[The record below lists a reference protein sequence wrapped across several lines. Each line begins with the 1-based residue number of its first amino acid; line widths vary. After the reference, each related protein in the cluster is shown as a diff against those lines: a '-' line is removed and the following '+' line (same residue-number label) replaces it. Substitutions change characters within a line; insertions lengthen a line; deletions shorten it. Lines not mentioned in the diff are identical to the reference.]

1 MKSLKIAIDGPAGA
15 GKSTVAQLLAQ
26 RLNYIYIDTGA
37 MYRAVTLKAI
47 NTGVALEE
55 PFLEGLISETKIYLD
70 KSPEGVQQVWLDGQ
84 NVTVDIRRPEISQ
97 QVSRVAKSPI
107 VREALVKKQREL
119 ASDGGVVMDGR
130 DIGSYV
136 LPDAELK
143 IYLTASIEERAC
155 RRKLELESK
164 GFEVNLEELKAEI
177 AQRDKMDQEREN
189 APLVIAKGA
198 IVIDSSSMS
207 IDDVLNE
214 LIRIVEEV

>member
-37 MYRAVTLKAI
+37 MYRAVTLKALS
-47 NTGVALEE
+47 TGVALEE
-55 PFLEGLISETKIYLD
+55 PLLEGLISETKIYLD

-84 NVTVDIRRPEISQ
+84 NVTQDIRRPEISQ
-97 QVSRVAKSPI
+97 QVSRVARSPI

-119 ASDGGVVMDGR
+119 ASDGGIVMDGR

-143 IYLTASIEERAC
+143 IYLTASIEERAR

-177 AQRDKMDQEREN
+177 AQRDKMDEEREI
-189 APLVIAKGA
+189 APLVIAEGA

-207 IDDVLNE
+207 IDDALNE

>member
-1 MKSLKIAIDGPAGA
+1 MKTLKIAIDGPAGA

-26 RLNYIYIDTGA
+26 RLKYIYIDTGA
-37 MYRAVTLKAI
+37 MYRAVTLKALNKGI
-47 NTGVALEE
+47 ALEE
-55 PFLEGLISETKIYLD
+55 PFLEGLISETNIYLD
-70 KSPEGVQQVWLDGQ
+70 KSSEGVQQVWLDGQ

-97 QVSRVAKSPI
+97 QVSRVARSPI

-119 ASDGGVVMDGR
+119 ASDGGIVMDGR

-143 IYLTASIEERAC
+143 IYLTASIEERAR

-177 AQRDKMDQEREN
+177 AQRDKMDQEREI
-189 APLVIAKGA
+189 APLVIAEGA
-198 IVIDSSSMS
+198 RVIDSSAMS
-207 IDDVLNE
+207 VDDVLNE
-214 LIRIVEEV
+214 LMRIVEEV